1 MYKEK
6 TPCYSAL
13 RYVDSAKV
21 IQNHIRAAL
30 ERNFMQRNPLH
41 VQWRLD
47 TPEERAIRALQAR
60 FQRLNVNEAQ
70 LEEFRIQLQFICTEN
85 LDQNTTEYKCL
96 ITSKQKYCQSCA
108 ISLDNAWTCERLLT
122 KKSKTNSP
130 IQTSF
135 ILAKG
140 VIRCFVFI
148 EPELGG
154 NIIVDFEN
162 IQLCWQCHT
171 RIYDLFR
178 LTESLFYGQNNGAYY
193 MQSAWA
199 GQPLRMIRLCH
210 RFFEEHVTILRN
222 IKALRFNRSPSDGL
236 QFFLDVLMNN
246 LRRQSSVSGRMQGGF
261 VTVASWRNSFQQF
274 LQEKEIE
281 RQTELQ
287 AGMQGGSVTAAPVQA
302 QFWQPHLQAHLR
314 AQSILNEEIER
325 QTELQAFSHLQTLQ
339 TQRMAGNA
347 QLEQWKTNL
356 QVEAMCHAVACAMSN
371 LPLSPNSG
379 HWHWHEAP
387 LDVNVARAEQVA
399 REAMR
404 KALQMSD
411 TILDFT
417 GPAAGGRA
425 AEPP

>member
-287 AGMQGGSVTAAPVQA
+287 A
-302 QFWQPHLQAHLR
+302 
-314 AQSILNEEIER
+314 
-325 QTELQAFSHLQTLQ
+325 FSHLQTLQ